1 MLDKEALRLFARRL
15 DKTMPVQPSAPLPS
29 DLMRLVQALRERQD
43 DDHRSPRPRR
53 AEAA

>member
-1 MLDKEALRLFARRL
+1 MLDKDALKLFARRL

-29 DLMRLVQALRERQD
+29 DLLRLVQALRERQD
-43 DDHRSPRPRR
+43 DDRRSLRPTR

>member
-1 MLDKEALRLFARRL
+1 MLDKEALKLFARRL

-29 DLMRLVQALRERQD
+29 DLMRLVQALRDRREEDR
-43 DDHRSPRPRR
+43 RSPSLR